1 MTACSTEV
9 NKYGCNNIALVLL
22 VSVQSSSNLMMS
34 AAENRWNFQ
43 YSQYA
48 GPVFYSIA
56 QPLHS
61 TFWAFLFL
69 AFMALSSNCCH
80 TYTQE
85 CIHTRRFCTF
95 WGKWKGSKSIF
106 SVLKSKLI
114 SVEGN
119 EVQHLLSKGCWRWH
133 VRQTCIQTK
142 DKNRLNIQFHL
153 LSEPDLIWFGV
164 KTHIDFS
171 DASLHPYAWPEHYNR

>member
-1 MTACSTEV
+1 MISTVSTLSLFTMQTSHRSLEKV
-9 NKYGCNNIALVLL
+9 HDYVCGTEANKYGCNVALVLP

-69 AFMALSSNCCH
+69 AFMALSSNCCR
-80 TYTQE
+80 TYTQDAY
-85 CIHTRRFCTF
+85 TLTGFAPF
-95 WGKWKGSKSIF
+95 GLSGKESSLSMLCWKANWFLWRVMRYNIY
-106 SVLKSKLI
+106 LA
-114 SVEGN
+114 
-119 EVQHLLSKGCWRWH
+119 KGA
-133 VRQTCIQTK
+133 
-142 DKNRLNIQFHL
+142 
-153 LSEPDLIWFGV
+153 G
-164 KTHIDFS
+164 
-171 DASLHPYAWPEHYNR
+171 AGM